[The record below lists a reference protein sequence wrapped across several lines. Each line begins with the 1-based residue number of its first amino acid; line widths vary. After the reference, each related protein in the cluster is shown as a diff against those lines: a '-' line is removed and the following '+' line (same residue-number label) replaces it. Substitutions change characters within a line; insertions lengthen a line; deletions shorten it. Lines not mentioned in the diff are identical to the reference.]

1 MKLQFKDSQI
11 AEAVMLQMLPEPCL
25 PIHDS
30 FIVRKDQ
37 AQKLKRVMNEQF
49 KLFTG
54 VYAEIKTDVL
64 KVDKYR
70 EKIIKE
76 LINDELSTY
85 SQRLTKW
92 LKRYRWKDIVDGRS
106 SMDLPRL

>member
-1 MKLQFKDSQI
+1 
-11 AEAVMLQMLPEPCL
+11 MLPEPCL
-25 PIHDS
+25 PVHDS

-37 AQKLKRVMNEQF
+37 ARELKRSMNEQF

-54 VYAEIKTDVL
+54 IDAEIKTEVL

-85 SQRLTKW
+85 SKRLNRW
-92 LKRYRWKDIVDGRS
+92 LYKHNWKEVIDGRS
-106 SMDLPRL
+106 STDLPRL